1 MRQSDWRKSLGNAFI
16 GIGLILLLGA
26 GGMYWWEQWQ
36 AQNLRAEL
44 EAEPTMAVAALVE
57 RAATLTPLPT
67 LVPTAVPTSAPT
79 AVPTVAPTVA
89 AHAKPA
95 AAAPAP
101 SQEPTATRVPTATPA
116 PTRTAT
122 PAPTAIPASK
132 PVRIAIPDLKIDIP
146 VTDMTWTVV
155 NTPSGPESDWQIP
168 EYAAGH
174 AVNSALL
181 GEPGNMV
188 ISGHN
193 NIYGRVFMR
202 ISQAWP
208 DQGYQKVD
216 AYTDRAAIL
225 NGRQVIV
232 TGADGRRVA
241 YVITAFY
248 RVKDSGVP
256 EAQRIK
262 NADYLTPTDNMQ
274 LTLTTCWPPWSNTHR
289 LIVIAQPVN

>member
-67 LVPTAVPTSAPT
+67 LAPTAVPTSAPT
-79 AVPTVAPTVA
+79 AVPTVAPTM
-89 AHAKPA
+89 

-168 EYAAGH
+168 E
-174 AVNSALL
+174 
-181 GEPGNMV
+181 
-188 ISGHN
+188 HN

-216 AYTDRAAIL
+216 AYTDRASIL
-225 NGRQVIV
+225 NGRQVIM

-241 YVITAFY
+241 YVITAF
-248 RVKDSGVP
+248 
-256 EAQRIK
+256 
-262 NADYLTPTDNMQ
+262 
-274 LTLTTCWPPWSNTHR
+274 
-289 LIVIAQPVN
+289 